1 MNVEALATERM
12 TEEHGKENLWL
23 WMKFSVLRT
32 GTAVLLTLERS
43 GRNLWNA
50 VDFYS
55 DPTFEI
61 LDLLDRCIK
70 ENRLN

>member
-43 GRNLWNA
+43 GRNL
-50 VDFYS
+50 
-55 DPTFEI
+55 PTFEI

-70 ENRLN
+70 EDRLN